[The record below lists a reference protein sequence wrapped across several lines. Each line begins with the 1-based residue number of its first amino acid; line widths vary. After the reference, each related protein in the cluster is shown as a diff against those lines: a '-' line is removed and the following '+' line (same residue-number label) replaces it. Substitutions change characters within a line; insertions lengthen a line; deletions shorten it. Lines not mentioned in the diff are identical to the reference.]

1 MDEVKK
7 QLWDKL
13 QDDICELNEGL
24 QRLLETWASKWSI
37 QEEDV
42 ISEIDDMDG
51 NIKTLEKFYSLTEK
65 LWIKIVTIEEA
76 LEQEQDIA
84 KKESK
89 LWKISLY
96 GWKSESSVDNQ
107 YKDYIK
113 LYFNDISRIPLLTY
127 DEEREIARRIKKW
140 DEEAKK
146 KLIESNLRLVISIA
160 KRFFGSRLTF
170 SDLIQEWNIW
180 LIKAIEKFDPDK
192 EFKFST
198 YATWWIKQSITKAI
212 ADMSKHVRIPVHLID
227 EMNSYNKAYQ
237 LLFQKLWREPTSKEI
252 WQKLGF
258 PIKKIKKLEE
268 VIFWNVSLDRE
279 VWDEWR
285 DTLADLL
292 EDSNTLRPDQ
302 IAERTA
308 LRNNLDAIL
317 WMLDD
322 REAKIVK
329 MRYGIDW
336 PKFTLEQVWE
346 EFDVTRERVRQIEQ
360 KVIQKLKE
368 HQWLQKMLWIEDD
381 IEKMNNDT
389 TEWKKKR
396 WRKPAVKEKDDEYD
410 DDDFFAEY
418 GDDDDYDDLDVNFSP
433 EDEDDE

>member
-1 MDEVKK
+1 MDAIKK
-7 QLWDKL
+7 QLRDKL
-13 QDDICELNEGL
+13 QDDISELNEGL
-24 QRLLETWASKWSI
+24 QDLLEKGVNKGTI
-37 QEEDV
+37 EEEDV
-42 ISEIDDMDG
+42 ISEIDDMEG
-51 NIKTLEKFYSLTEK
+51 NIKLLEKFYDLADK
-65 LWIKIVTIEEA
+65 LWIKILTIEEG
-76 LEQEQDIA
+76 LEQEQESS

-89 LWKISLY
+89 LGRVSLY
-96 GWKSESSVDNQ
+96 GKPDLMADGQ
-107 YKDYIK
+107 HKDFIK
-113 LYFNDISRIPLLTY
+113 LYFNDISKIPLLTY
-127 DEEREIARRIKKW
+127 EEEKEIARKIKKG

-170 SDLIQEWNIW
+170 SDLIQEWNIG

-237 LLFQKLWREPTSKEI
+237 ILFQKLGREPTSKEI
-252 WQKLGF
+252 GQKLGF

-268 VIFWNVSLDRE
+268 VIFGNVSLDRE
-279 VWDEWR
+279 VGDEGR

-292 EDSNTLRPDQ
+292 EDGNTLRPDQ
-302 IAERTA
+302 IAERAA

-329 MRYGIDW
+329 MRYGIDG
-336 PKFTLEQVWE
+336 PRFTLEQVWE

-368 HQWLQKMLWIEDD
+368 HQGLQKMLGIEDD
-381 IEKMNNDT
+381 IEKMNS
-389 TEWKKKR
+389 EWGKKKR
-396 WRKPAVKEKDDEYD
+396 GRKPAPKVGKDDDDDYYDASYD
-410 DDDFFAEY
+410 DDDDF
-418 GDDDDYDDLDVNFSP
+418 DLDVDFSGS
-433 EDEDDE
+433 DED

>member
-1 MDEVKK
+1 MDAIKK
-7 QLWDKL
+7 QLRDKL
-13 QDDICELNEGL
+13 QDDISELNEGL
-24 QRLLETWASKWSI
+24 QDLLEKGVNKGTI
-37 QEEDV
+37 EEEDV
-42 ISEIDDMDG
+42 ISEIDDMEG
-51 NIKTLEKFYSLTEK
+51 NIKLLEKFYDLADK
-65 LWIKIVTIEEA
+65 LWIKILTIEEV
-76 LEQEQDIA
+76 LEQEQESS

-89 LWKISLY
+89 LGRVSLY
-96 GWKSESSVDNQ
+96 GKPDLMADGQ
-107 YKDYIK
+107 HKDFIK
-113 LYFNDISRIPLLTY
+113 LYFNDISKIPLLTY
-127 DEEREIARRIKKW
+127 EEEKEIARKIKKG

-170 SDLIQEWNIW
+170 SDLIQEWNIG

-237 LLFQKLWREPTSKEI
+237 ILFQKLGREPTSKEI
-252 WQKLGF
+252 GQKLGF

-268 VIFWNVSLDRE
+268 VIFGNVSLDRE
-279 VWDEWR
+279 VGDEGR

-292 EDSNTLRPDQ
+292 EDGNTLRPDQ
-302 IAERTA
+302 IAERAA

-329 MRYGIDW
+329 MRYGIDG
-336 PKFTLEQVWE
+336 PRFTLEQVWE

-368 HQWLQKMLWIEDD
+368 HQGLQKMLGIEDD
-381 IEKMNNDT
+381 IEKMNS
-389 TEWKKKR
+389 EWGKKKR
-396 WRKPAVKEKDDEYD
+396 GRKPAPKVEKDDDDDYYDASYD
-410 DDDFFAEY
+410 DDDDF
-418 GDDDDYDDLDVNFSP
+418 DLDVDFSGS
-433 EDEDDE
+433 DED

>member
-1 MDEVKK
+1 MDTIKK
-7 QLWDKL
+7 QLWEKL
-13 QDDICELNEGL
+13 QDDISELNEGL
-24 QRLLETWASKWSI
+24 QELLEKGANKGTI
-37 QEEDV
+37 EEEDV

-51 NIKTLEKFYSLTEK
+51 NIKLLEKFYDLADK
-65 LWIKIVTIEEA
+65 LGIKILTIEEA
-76 LEQEQDIA
+76 LEKEQEA
-84 KKESK
+84 TKKESK
-89 LWKISLY
+89 LWKVSLY
-96 GWKSESSVDNQ
+96 GNTDTLVDSQ
-107 YKDYIK
+107 YKDFIK
-113 LYFNDISRIPLLTY
+113 LYFNDISKIPLLTY
-127 DEEREIARRIKKW
+127 EEEKEIARRIKKG

-170 SDLIQEWNIW
+170 SDLIQEGNIG

-237 LLFQKLWREPTSKEI
+237 LLFQKLGREPTSKEI

-268 VIFWNVSLDRE
+268 VIFGNVSLDRE
-279 VWDEWR
+279 VGDEGR

-292 EDSNTLRPDQ
+292 EDGNTLRPDQ
-302 IAERTA
+302 IAERSA
-308 LRNNLDAIL
+308 LRNNLDMIL
-317 WMLDD
+317 GMLDD

-329 MRYGIDW
+329 MRYGIDG
-336 PKFTLEQVWE
+336 PKFTLEQVGE

-368 HQWLQKMLWIEDD
+368 HQWLQKMLGIEDD
-381 IEKMNNDT
+381 IEKMNN
-389 TEWKKKR
+389 EWVKKKR
-396 WRKPAVKEKDDEYD
+396 GRKPASKEKEYDEDEDYYGSFDDED
-410 DDDFFAEY
+410 GDFD
-418 GDDDDYDDLDVNFSP
+418 GLDINFSG
-433 EDEDDE
+433 DEDDEE

>member
-1 MDEVKK
+1 MDAIKK
-7 QLWDKL
+7 QLRDKL
-13 QDDICELNEGL
+13 QDDISELNEGL
-24 QRLLETWASKWSI
+24 QDLLEKGVNKGTI
-37 QEEDV
+37 EEEDV
-42 ISEIDDMDG
+42 ISEIDDMEG
-51 NIKTLEKFYSLTEK
+51 NIKLLEKFYDLADK
-65 LWIKIVTIEEA
+65 LGIKILTIEEV
-76 LEQEQDIA
+76 LEQEQESS

-89 LWKISLY
+89 LGRVSLY
-96 GWKSESSVDNQ
+96 GKPDLMADGQ
-107 YKDYIK
+107 HKDFIK
-113 LYFNDISRIPLLTY
+113 LYFNDISKIPLLTY
-127 DEEREIARRIKKW
+127 EEEKEIARKIKKG

-170 SDLIQEWNIW
+170 SDLIQEGNIG

-237 LLFQKLWREPTSKEI
+237 ILFQKLGREPTSKEI
-252 WQKLGF
+252 GQKLGF

-268 VIFWNVSLDRE
+268 VIFGNVSLDRE
-279 VWDEWR
+279 VGDEGR

-292 EDSNTLRPDQ
+292 EDGNTLRPDQ
-302 IAERTA
+302 IAERAA

-317 WMLDD
+317 GMLDD

-329 MRYGIDW
+329 MRYGIDG
-336 PKFTLEQVWE
+336 PRFTLEQVGE

-368 HQWLQKMLWIEDD
+368 HQGLQKMLGIEDD
-381 IEKMNNDT
+381 IEKMNS
-389 TEWKKKR
+389 EGGKKKR
-396 WRKPAVKEKDDEYD
+396 GRKPAPKVGKDDDDDYYDASYD
-410 DDDFFAEY
+410 DDDDF
-418 GDDDDYDDLDVNFSP
+418 DLDVDFSGS
-433 EDEDDE
+433 DED

>member
-13 QDDICELNEGL
+13 QDDISELNEGL
-24 QRLLETWASKWSI
+24 QRLLETWANKWTI

-65 LWIKIVTIEEA
+65 LWIKIITIEEA
-76 LEQEQDIA
+76 LEQEQEIA
-84 KKESK
+84 KKETK
-89 LWKISLY
+89 LWKLSLY
-96 GWKSESSVDNQ
+96 GWKTETSVDNQ

-252 WQKLGF
+252 WQKLWF

-279 VWDEWR
+279 VWDEGR

-368 HQWLQKMLWIEDD
+368 HQGLQKMLGIEDD
-381 IEKMNNDT
+381 IEKMNNDST
-389 TEWKKKR
+389 AWKKKR
-396 WRKPAVKEKDDEYD
+396 GRKPAVKEKDDEYD

-418 GDDDDYDDLDVNFSP
+418 GDDEDYDDLDVNFSP
-433 EDEDDE
+433 DEDDE

>member
-1 MDEVKK
+1 MDAIKK
-7 QLWDKL
+7 QLRDKL
-13 QDDICELNEGL
+13 QDDISELNEGL
-24 QRLLETWASKWSI
+24 QDLLEKGVNKGTI
-37 QEEDV
+37 EEEDV
-42 ISEIDDMDG
+42 ISEIDDMEG
-51 NIKTLEKFYSLTEK
+51 NIKLLEKFYDLADK
-65 LWIKIVTIEEA
+65 LWINILTIEEV
-76 LEQEQDIA
+76 LEQEQESS

-89 LWKISLY
+89 LGRVSLY
-96 GWKSESSVDNQ
+96 GKPDLMADGQ
-107 YKDYIK
+107 HKDFIK
-113 LYFNDISRIPLLTY
+113 LYFNDISKIPLLTY
-127 DEEREIARRIKKW
+127 EEEKEIARKIKKG

-170 SDLIQEWNIW
+170 SDLIQEWNIG

-237 LLFQKLWREPTSKEI
+237 ILFQKLGREPTSKEI
-252 WQKLGF
+252 GQKLGF

-268 VIFWNVSLDRE
+268 VIFGNVSLDRE
-279 VWDEWR
+279 VGDEGR

-292 EDSNTLRPDQ
+292 EDGNTLRPDQ
-302 IAERTA
+302 IAERAA

-329 MRYGIDW
+329 MRYGIDG
-336 PKFTLEQVWE
+336 PRFTLEQVWE

-368 HQWLQKMLWIEDD
+368 HQGLQKMLGIEDD
-381 IEKMNNDT
+381 IEKMNS
-389 TEWKKKR
+389 EWGKKKR
-396 WRKPAVKEKDDEYD
+396 GRKPAPKVEKDDDDDYYDASYD
-410 DDDFFAEY
+410 DDDDF
-418 GDDDDYDDLDVNFSP
+418 DLDVDFSGS
-433 EDEDDE
+433 DED

>member
-1 MDEVKK
+1 M
-7 QLWDKL
+7 
-13 QDDICELNEGL
+13 
-24 QRLLETWASKWSI
+24 
-37 QEEDV
+37 
-42 ISEIDDMDG
+42 
-51 NIKTLEKFYSLTEK
+51 
-65 LWIKIVTIEEA
+65 
-76 LEQEQDIA
+76 
-84 KKESK
+84 
-89 LWKISLY
+89 
-96 GWKSESSVDNQ
+96 
-107 YKDYIK
+107 
-113 LYFNDISRIPLLTY
+113 
-127 DEEREIARRIKKW
+127 
-140 DEEAKK
+140 
-146 KLIESNLRLVISIA
+146 
-160 KRFFGSRLTF
+160 
-170 SDLIQEWNIW
+170 IQEWNIW

>member
-1 MDEVKK
+1 MDTIKK
-7 QLWDKL
+7 QLWEKL
-13 QDDICELNEGL
+13 QDDISELNEGL
-24 QRLLETWASKWSI
+24 QELLEKGANKGTI
-37 QEEDV
+37 EEEDV

-51 NIKTLEKFYSLTEK
+51 NIKLLEKFYDLADK
-65 LWIKIVTIEEA
+65 LGIKILTIEEA
-76 LEQEQDIA
+76 LEKEQEA
-84 KKESK
+84 TKKESK
-89 LWKISLY
+89 LWKVSLY
-96 GWKSESSVDNQ
+96 GNTDTLVDSQ
-107 YKDYIK
+107 YKDFIK
-113 LYFNDISRIPLLTY
+113 LYFNDISKIPLLNY
-127 DEEREIARRIKKW
+127 EEEKEIARKIKKG

-170 SDLIQEWNIW
+170 SDLIQEGNIG

-237 LLFQKLWREPTSKEI
+237 LLFQKLGREPTSKEI

-268 VIFWNVSLDRE
+268 VIFGNVSLDRE
-279 VWDEWR
+279 VGDEGR

-292 EDSNTLRPDQ
+292 EDGNTLRPDQ
-302 IAERTA
+302 IAERSA
-308 LRNNLDAIL
+308 LRNNLDMIL
-317 WMLDD
+317 GMLDD

-329 MRYGIDW
+329 MRYGIDG
-336 PKFTLEQVWE
+336 PKFTLEQVGE

-368 HQWLQKMLWIEDD
+368 HQWLQKMLGIEDD
-381 IEKMNNDT
+381 IEKMNN
-389 TEWKKKR
+389 EWVKKKR
-396 WRKPAVKEKDDEYD
+396 GRKPASKEKEYD
-410 DDDFFAEY
+410 EDGDFD
-418 GDDDDYDDLDVNFSP
+418 GLDINFSG
-433 EDEDDE
+433 DEDDEE